1 MEGTV
6 VIQVWGVAVIGAV
19 VDAIPRSPAAKALDE
34 IARTLGEKDLSLLVD
49 VAKRLQLGEERGMQ

>member
-1 MEGTV
+1 MLL
-6 VIQVWGVAVIGAV
+6 VIGAV